1 VWWAC
6 LYCKRD
12 HPRCWEATKRLAGE
26 LDRISPIL
34 LDKDSEQTVKLDPAD
49 APIDTLLKQHD
60 GKRYLLAVNHSPE
73 PVGKVTF
80 HLPDVQACK
89 SHFDGSVFTVS
100 EGASFADDFDAYEVQ
115 MYELR

>member
-1 VWWAC
+1 MVGVP
-6 LYCKRD
+6 LQ
-12 HPRCWEATKRLAGE
+12 
-26 LDRISPIL
+26 
-34 LDKDSEQTVKLDPAD
+34 QTVKLDPAD
-49 APIDTLLKQHD
+49 APIDTLLKEHD

-89 SHFDGSVFTVS
+89 SHFDGSARVVR
-100 EGASFADDFDAYEVQ
+100 EGTSFDDEFDTYEVQ